1 MLRTAYS
8 NEPCASV
15 RTVISICLPPWWIRQ
30 HRSPCVGATRNTP
43 SGSTGRISSM
53 IRSVSRNG
61 AHLQV
66 PFLQPGRESR
76 LQVPSCLALR
86 WQKPPD
92 WYGPTLAPHSQPL
105 KLRMLAHS
113 ARDALGFQVL
123 SIETRVREL
132 SISILDLCVWRLC
145 LLAQIG
151 VHRTLL

>member
-61 AHLQV
+61 AHLQL
-66 PFLQPGRESR
+66 PFLQPGQEPR
-76 LQVPSCLALR
+76 LQVPSCFALR
-86 WQKPPD
+86 WQGPPD
-92 WYGPTLAPHSQPL
+92 WYGLDLGAAQPTAKISDARPL
-105 KLRMLAHS
+105 G
-113 ARDALGFQVL
+113 ARCPGFQVISPETSVRQL
-123 SIETRVREL
+123 STFTLFHTE
-132 SISILDLCVWRLC
+132 LCV
-145 LLAQIG
+145 
-151 VHRTLL
+151 